1 MLRIMI
7 VDDEALPRIA
17 LRNIIEK
24 EHIFCGEAASGQ
36 EAYTLALKTR
46 PDVILVDIIMPD
58 FDGFELIGRLKE
70 ELPDTRYLIISN
82 VENNATLKKA
92 IKAHVSDYLIK
103 GTVTAESLLE
113 VLDNLENELTANDL
127 SSGPGYLTEN
137 DSCSAKNYLPVLN
150 GDITGREA
158 IESICRSI
166 GFPSGDTCY
175 YCVRFTI
182 LKKSHTVSSRSIRF
196 MIREI
201 LDDSGDG
208 RTFSVSDSEIAV
220 LISPP
225 GDGNMSE
232 AVRDFAERSINSV
245 MDSFSSV
252 ISCGISD
259 SVEGYSNIRKA
270 FLEAGEALGRAY
282 FTGPQSINTYCS
294 IEKENPRKL
303 ALSLN
308 TLVQNTLSRD
318 SAGNTE
324 TLISLLSEIR
334 KQAKVSAL
342 QKEFVLGLYYDV
354 IYYAYSVVN
363 KELSDISQTPS
374 ISHLSSC
381 ATLEEL
387 HHESVEILMQFGQMT
402 TVPGNENTIV
412 RQIKDYID
420 EHIQDQ
426 LSLEEIAEHIYMN
439 PTYLSQLYKKKT
451 GEKLRSYIV
460 SERIRKAKRYLEE
473 GKSIHETAVLTGF
486 ASDSYF
492 IQCFKDNTLT
502 TPREYVRN
510 INMCDLG
517 CR

>member
-24 EHIFCGEAASGQ
+24 EHIFSGEAASAQ

-58 FDGFELIGRLKE
+58 FDGFELISRLME

-82 VENNATLKKA
+82 VENNTYLKKA

-113 VLDNLENELTANDL
+113 VLDNLENELLAKNP
-127 SSGPGYLTEN
+127 SAGSGYLTEN
-137 DSCSAKNYLPVLN
+137 ESRSAKNYLPVLN
-150 GDITGREA
+150 GDITDPQS

-166 GFPSGDTCY
+166 GFPSDETYY

-201 LDDSGDG
+201 LDDSGEG
-208 RTFSVSDSEIAV
+208 RTLSVSDSEIAV
-220 LISPP
+220 LICPP
-225 GDGNMSE
+225 GEEKIE
-232 AVRDFAERSINSV
+232 AAVQDFAERSINSV
-245 MDSFSSV
+245 LNSFGAV

-259 SVEGYSNIRKA
+259 FVQGYSNIRKA
-270 FLEAGEALGRAY
+270 FFEAGEALGRAY
-282 FTGPQSINTYCS
+282 FSGPQSINTYSS

-308 TLVQNTLSRD
+308 TLVQNTLSKD

-324 TLISLLSEIR
+324 TLIALLSEIR

-363 KELSDISQTPS
+363 KEPYDISQMPS

-387 HHESVEILMQFGQMT
+387 HHESVEILMRFGQMT
-402 TVPGNENTIV
+402 SVPGNENTIV

-492 IQCFKDNTLT
+492 IQCFKENTLT

-510 INMCDLG
+510 INMSDLG